1 MPNSNNIYIY
11 VAGSFHQGY
20 AQFSEI
26 SQERQ
31 CALMSFSALL
41 CAHSFRSNNE
51 LPPPQIRFLP
61 EENDFTLMLSKV
73 DPLLFYCIYL
83 TFYYYY
89 YPAYKLKTDVCTYNA
104 MLPNLAQG
112 NVVIV
117 NCYFIDNNLLIKLHL
132 LFLKS

>member
-1 MPNSNNIYIY
+1 MPNSNIYIY

-31 CALMSFSALL
+31 CALMNFSALL

-61 EENDFTLMLSKV
+61 EETDFTLMLSKV
-73 DPLLFYCIYL
+73 DPLLFYYIS
-83 TFYYYY
+83 T
-89 YPAYKLKTDVCTYNA
+89 
-104 MLPNLAQG
+104 
-112 NVVIV
+112 
-117 NCYFIDNNLLIKLHL
+117 
-132 LFLKS
+132 